1 MGTQHKHNGV
11 SIRVI
16 TYPDNSKQK
25 CYIINNSLCQK
36 KKPNIS
42 THSSE
47 IGLIPQISMTP
58 KENSK
63 IQERPLTT
71 LAKKIQTT
79 NSCSFTKAKA

>member
-36 KKPNIS
+36 NQKKA
-42 THSSE
+42 
-47 IGLIPQISMTP
+47 Q
-58 KENSK
+58 KERK
-63 IQERPLTT
+63 FPIKEREE
-71 LAKKIQTT
+71 
-79 NSCSFTKAKA
+79 AKAQKERKFPIKDRKKTEEV